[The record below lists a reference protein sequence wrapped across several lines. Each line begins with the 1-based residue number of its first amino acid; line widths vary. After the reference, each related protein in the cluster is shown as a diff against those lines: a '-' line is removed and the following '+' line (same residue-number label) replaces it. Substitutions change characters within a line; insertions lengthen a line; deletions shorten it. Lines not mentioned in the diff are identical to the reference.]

1 MRRFFEVLV
10 PEPDPARNGL
20 ADAAR
25 GTPSNIA
32 TSMSACLAPSTET
45 REKPAPRQSSASSTG
60 HRVTLGL
67 DSDRITEG
75 LVLFLGQDLTREV
88 GISVGDGGDR
98 IFLGKA
104 SAGHGLSSLPDP
116 FQGCCSGETA
126 RSCTRTRRKGRV
138 TRSIA
143 AIRAEKQIQP
153 NRCQQPKR
161 PGQSPPVAA
170 AALSRHRRAHLPS
183 PPR

>member
-1 MRRFFEVLV
+1 MRS
-10 PEPDPARNGL
+10 A
-20 ADAAR
+20 

-45 REKPAPRQSSASSTG
+45 RERPAPRQSSASSTG

-75 LVLFLGQDLTREV
+75 LVLFLDDLTGEV

-116 FQGCCSGETA
+116 FQGLLFRRDGEI
-126 RSCTRTRRKGRV
+126 V
-138 TRSIA
+138 Y
-143 AIRAEKQIQP
+143 Q
-153 NRCQQPKR
+153 NN
-161 PGQSPPVAA
+161 VAKEE
-170 AALSRHRRAHLPS
+170 
-183 PPR
+183 